1 MRTLEKFEASV
12 PIATADI
19 KHSPTPSHIHVN
31 PHTRD
36 LRIWL
41 SVSKYNLSGYQQ
53 GVAKSKEKQ
62 SEETNKSLELNLDM
76 TQTLKLSDKGIA
88 VMNVSRSLMES
99 IDNMQ
104 EKMDNISREINILRK
119 KQILEIKTLREIKN
133 FFDLVSRVY
142 I

>member
-36 LRIWL
+36 LISDFLFPNTTYLAINKVW
-41 SVSKYNLSGYQQ
+41 Q
-53 GVAKSKEKQ
+53 KSKEKQ

-104 EKMDNISREINILRK
+104 EKMDIIRRERNSKIINK
-119 KQILEIKTLREIKN
+119 KC
-133 FFDLVSRVY
+133 
-142 I
+142 

>member
-31 PHTRD
+31 PLFPNTTY
-36 LRIWL
+36 LAINKVW
-41 SVSKYNLSGYQQ
+41 Q
-53 GVAKSKEKQ
+53 KSKEKQ

-104 EKMDNISREINILRK
+104 EKMDIIRRERNSKIINK
-119 KQILEIKTLREIKN
+119 KC
-133 FFDLVSRVY
+133 
-142 I
+142 